1 MVMAALTTALCV
13 AFSPKGALR
22 ARAPAIRM
30 GVMPQIAVG
39 DALPDEKALVGGLI
53 GAVVVGLVAY
63 IMQ

>member
-39 DALPDEKALVGGLI
+39 DALPDADVQLTALMRRRSSAG
-53 GAVVVGLVAY
+53 
-63 IMQ
+63 